1 MEKYGVVKDG
11 LTPETD
17 DAPSKSAKDCN
28 NPPIVD
34 NNTDKIDALDA
45 DFRKRAADATAS
57 KLANN

>member
-1 MEKYGVVKDG
+1 MEKYGVVKEG
-11 LTPETD
+11 VTPETD
-17 DAPSKSAKDCN
+17 EAAAKSAKDCT

-34 NNTDKIDALDA
+34 NNTNKIDALDA